1 MIDAQQVL
9 GSGQVLDVTWTPVDP
24 LSTAYSLSL
33 PLAAPTKAACV
44 AGAPLVFGADASVAG
59 KYNIV
64 ARAPGYTGQSTAP
77 AVVLGEVSGTTSKDL
92 VLVP

>member
-9 GSGQVLDVTWTPVDP
+9 GSGQVLDVTWTPIDP
-24 LSTAYSLSL
+24 LSAVYSLSL
-33 PLAAPTKAACV
+33 R
-44 AGAPLVFGADASVAG
+44 LVFGAEASVAG

-77 AVVLGEVSGTTSKDL
+77 AVVLGAARGTTSKDL